1 MADRGKSI
9 GNLTMEINTDD
20 LKKIVEA
27 GKLSD
32 FVNNASLLAAQEIRV
47 RLMDELAKLALD
59 PKSRSVGATIG
70 IKVGY
75 VTLDYDDY
83 GTACIKGFCK
93 RPRDFGE
100 FTIPM
105 EMSQVLANSVM
116 KGMTQF
122 EQSKVMK

>member
-1 MADRGKSI
+1 MPERCKNI
-9 GNLTMEINTDD
+9 GTMTMEVNTDD

-27 GKLSD
+27 GKLAD

-47 RLMDELAKLALD
+47 SLMDELAKLALD
-59 PKSRSVGATIG
+59 PGRKTGATIG
-70 IKVGY
+70 IKVGF

-83 GTACIKGFCK
+83 GTACIRGFCK

-100 FTIPM
+100 FAIPM

-116 KGMTQF
+116 KGMTQY
-122 EQSKVMK
+122 EQMKGK